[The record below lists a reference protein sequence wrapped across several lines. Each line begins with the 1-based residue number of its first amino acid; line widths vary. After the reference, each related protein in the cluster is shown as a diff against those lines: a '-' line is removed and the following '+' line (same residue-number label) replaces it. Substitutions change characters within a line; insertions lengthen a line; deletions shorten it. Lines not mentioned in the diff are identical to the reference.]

1 LPVTTPLVFL
11 IAITASSIAILPILT
26 GAAIKIN
33 LR

>member
-1 LPVTTPLVFL
+1 L